1 MAKEI
6 AIVGLGAGS
15 IDQLPLGVYRKL
27 LASNNTIYVRT
38 ADHPVVQSLMNE
50 GVSFHSFD
58 SLYKNATEFEAVYE
72 GIVDTLVAE
81 AEKGE
86 TIIYAVP
93 GHPMLAEKT
102 IQLLLKQTAVN
113 VVIEGGQSYLDD
125 LFSSLRIDPI
135 EGFQF
140 LDATG
145 FAREDVNYNQH
156 IIFCQVY
163 DSLIASDLKITLME
177 DLPYDYEIV
186 MVEAVGTADE
196 VITRLPLE
204 ALDREIAVSNLTS
217 VYVPPVQED
226 HLLHHQFSS
235 LRSVI
240 AKLRGPDGCPWD
252 KKQTHESLRPYA
264 IEEVYELIDAID
276 REDDEA
282 IIEELGDVLL
292 QVILHSQIGEDSG
305 YFSID
310 DVILSLVTKM
320 IHRHPNV
327 FAKDAPQ
334 KSWDELKRDER
345 RNEPEEWLLDSVIMN
360 GPSLQVAEK
369 LQQKAAKVGFDWS
382 EVDEVWDKLREE
394 MAEFHEAVKQ
404 NDDDNKEE
412 EFGDILFVM
421 ANIARFYQLKPELAL
436 RRANDKFKRRFT
448 DMEQIVKRQHKEWGN
463 LTLAEWDAIWD
474 EVKRKEE

>member
-50 GVSFHSFD
+50 GVSFNSFD

-135 EGFQF
+135 DGFQF

-240 AKLRGPDGCPWD
+240 AKLRGQDGCPWD

-310 DVILSLVTKM
+310 DVIL
-320 IHRHPNV
+320 
-327 FAKDAPQ
+327 
-334 KSWDELKRDER
+334 
-345 RNEPEEWLLDSVIMN
+345 
-360 GPSLQVAEK
+360 
-369 LQQKAAKVGFDWS
+369 
-382 EVDEVWDKLREE
+382 
-394 MAEFHEAVKQ
+394 
-404 NDDDNKEE
+404 
-412 EFGDILFVM
+412 
-421 ANIARFYQLKPELAL
+421 
-436 RRANDKFKRRFT
+436 
-448 DMEQIVKRQHKEWGN
+448 
-463 LTLAEWDAIWD
+463 
-474 EVKRKEE
+474 